1 MVYLV
6 LLVDIGDT
14 GFFFFFFFCHFNDTG
29 MNKFAHKIFL
39 CVVTDFLRSKITKSG
54 IRVFSGFPDWQPVF
68 QKSLTDLL
76 LYLCVMKICNSLF
89 SY

>member
-14 GFFFFFFFCHFNDTG
+14 GIFFFFHFNDTE
-29 MNKFAHKIFL
+29 MNNFAHKIFL

-68 QKSLTDLL
+68 QKGC
-76 LYLCVMKICNSLF
+76 Y
-89 SY
+89 